1 MKRNRTSDSSFT
13 QQPFLSQKKMF
24 SSLVSERNSSQDAA
38 EPSKMNH
45 SIKKTSANS
54 NSSEAKRK
62 DVLHQDLQERA
73 EALRQVDDDEFFWDA
88 MSDVVPLPSDTKD
101 RRVSLEER
109 KNLLRPIDEEKVVVR
124 YLADLVEGRI
134 PFDLVDSDEFTEG
147 SVKGLDPRVMKKLK
161 SGGMAWQAYLDL
173 HGLRVEEARVEIN
186 AFIRE
191 QRMKGRRCLLVVHGR
206 GKHSFDQKPVL
217 KERLIQ
223 WMTQGFLHKDILAF
237 VTARPHDG
245 GAGAMYLLLRKNA

>member
-13 QQPFLSQKKMF
+13 QQPFLSKKKMF
-24 SSLVSERNSSQDAA
+24 SSLLNSKNSSPNKP
-38 EPSKMNH
+38 EFSNMNGH
-45 SIKKTSANS
+45 TKKTLDDKNRAFLSQ
-54 NSSEAKRK
+54 EFRDMTDERK
-62 DVLHQDLQERA
+62 QL
-73 EALRQVDDDEFFWDA
+73 DDEEFFWDA
-88 MSDVVPLPSDTKD
+88 MSDVVPLPSETKE
-101 RRVSLEER
+101 RRVSLEDT
-109 KNLLRPIDEEKVVVR
+109 KNPVRSIDEEKVVVR
-124 YLADLVEGRI
+124 YLSDLVEGRI

-245 GAGAMYLLLRKNA
+245 GAGAMYLLLRKNT